1 MNKKITNIII
11 GFLLGIG
18 FLFLWIKLIDVKQV
32 ITYAKNLNITFLILA
47 GFFYLTA
54 YVFRSLRWRTLL
66 SSFVKIS
73 VIRAFL
79 YWMSGNFLNYLIP
92 IRAGEIIRSYFL
104 KKSDDIPIS
113 QSLPSVFLDKMFDSM
128 AILIVIVLI
137 PIMKIKLS
145 GYLIALIVAISLLLL
160 VGLFVIFYSVKSEE
174 KIVLLLKK
182 LFSFLPEKYYDK
194 IKDKIELFVKGTAL
208 FKNHFSLFPKVVFYS
223 FAAVFFDSMFFLFMF
238 KSFGQPINYLQ
249 ILFGYTLIYLSYI
262 IPQPPAQIGSN
273 ELIMLLIFSVGM
285 GYDKSMVSAI
295 MMGSH
300 IFTAVILI
308 SVGLIGFAYSGVKIK
323 ESFEINTK

>member
-1 MNKKITNIII
+1 MKKKLSNIFLGLILGI
-11 GFLLGIG
+11 AFLL
-18 FLFLWIKLIDVKQV
+18 LWIKLIDVNQV
-32 ITYAKNLNITFLILA
+32 LNYIKKIDVNFLILA
-47 GFFYLTA
+47 GIFYLTA
-54 YVFRSLRWRTLL
+54 YIFRSLRWRTLL

-73 VIRAFL
+73 VIRSFL

-92 IRAGEIIRSYFL
+92 IRAGEVIRSYFL
-104 KKSDDIPIS
+104 KKSDNIPIS

-128 AILIVIVLI
+128 AILIVIILI

-145 GYLIALIVAISLLLL
+145 GYLLALIGAIFLLLL
-160 VGLFVIFYSVKSEE
+160 IGLFIIFYSVKSEE
-174 KIVLLLKK
+174 KIIFVLKK
-182 LFSFLPEKYYDK
+182 IFKIIPKKYYDK
-194 IKDKIELFVKGTAL
+194 IQDKIELFVKGTAL

-223 FAAVFFDSMFFLFMF
+223 FAAVFFDSLFFLFMF
-238 KSFGQPINYLQ
+238 KSFGQPIRYLEV
-249 ILFGYTLIYLSYI
+249 LFGYTLIYLSYI

-285 GYDKSMVSAI
+285 GYDKSVVSAI

-308 SVGLIGFAYSGVKIK
+308 SVGLIGFGYSGVKVK
-323 ESFEINTK
+323 ESFSIKSK